1 MTVITHAAL
10 HFYKSLQFWVGTFRT
25 YLLHQHVRWQRV
37 KSGPGHWLFEG
48 WNRIRTVRLLIDG
61 KDDGLTQSCR
71 CEEFAAAGCK
81 VYATARRDK
90 TMDGFSHER
99 IETVSNFASAGSQD
113 EARIST
119 HWVSERSSWMSPT
132 KKVGRVSSTK
142 SSENLVV

>member
-1 MTVITHAAL
+1 VISRAAV
-10 HFYKSLQFWVGTFRT
+10 HFYKAFKPWVGTFRA
-25 YLLHQHVRWQRV
+25 YLSHQHVRWQRV
-37 KSGPGHWLFEG
+37 KGGPGHWLFEG

-61 KDDGLTQSCR
+61 KDDGLTQSYR

-90 TMDGFSHER
+90 AMDGFSHER
-99 IETVSNFASAGSQD
+99 IEKVSNFASVGSQD

-119 HWVSERSSWMSPT
+119 HWVSERSSWTSLT
-132 KKVGRVSSTK
+132 KRVGRASSTK